1 MAAVPV
7 VHQDPAFWSG
17 RSVFV
22 TGCSGFIGGWL
33 ARALLEHG
41 ARVSGLVRGRV
52 ADKPMFT
59 DDLVDRV
66 STIHGSIGDLSLL
79 SESLA
84 KHDVQ
89 VVFHLAA
96 QAITSAARRDPIGTL
111 DTNIRG
117 TWNVLEAS
125 RRSGTVEAVVLASSV
140 KVYGAQPSLPFS
152 EDAPL
157 NGCQPYDASKIGA
170 ELISST
176 YHRAYELPVVITRC
190 GNLFGG
196 GDLHWDRIVP
206 GTIRAA
212 TEGRPPVV
220 RSGGTPLRDYVYVED
235 AVDAFLR
242 LAQVAGEPAIAGQA
256 FNIGTGAPRSELEMT
271 EQILRAMGRE
281 DLQPEVLPASPG
293 EIVHQSLATEKLR
306 AATGWMATR
315 GLEDGLART
324 VAWYRDYL

>member
-7 VHQDPAFWSG
+7 VQQEPRFWDG

-22 TGCSGFIGGWL
+22 TGCSGFLGGWL
-33 ARALLEHG
+33 ARALLDHG
-41 ARVSGLVRGRV
+41 ARVSGLVRGAAAARPLY
-52 ADKPMFT
+52 ADG
-59 DDLVDRV
+59 LADRV
-66 STIHGSIGDLSLL
+66 STVTGSIGDLTLL
-79 SESLA
+79 CDALA
-84 KHDVQ
+84 EHDVE

-125 RRSGTVEAVVLASSV
+125 RRSGSVKAFVLASSV

-190 GNLFGG
+190 GNLYGG

-212 TEGRPPVV
+212 SEGRRPVV
-220 RSGGTPLRDYVYVED
+220 RGGGTPLRDYLYVED
-235 AVDAFLR
+235 AIDAFLR
-242 LAQVAGEPAIAGQA
+242 LAQVAREPAIAGQA
-256 FNIGTGAPRSELEMT
+256 FNIGTGASSSELEMT
-271 EQILRAMGRE
+271 EQILRAMDRE
-281 DLQPEVLPASPG
+281 DLKPEVLPASPHA
-293 EIVHQSLATEKLR
+293 IIHQSLATDKLR
-306 AATGWMATR
+306 AATGWTATR
-315 GLEDGLART
+315 ELEDGLART